1 MMINVLDGRDIR
13 SVSREELQR
22 ISEQLMKITRT
33 LNQEI
38 GMRNASDSFVYGWK
52 NNDGSGTYT
61 TFDTLQEAWAE
72 AEKQLGSGG
81 GYRVQKVHL

>member
-13 SVSREELQR
+13 SVPRVELQR

-38 GMRNASDSFVYGWK
+38 GLRNASDSFVYGWR
-52 NNDGSGTYT
+52 NNDGSGMYT
-61 TFDTLQEAWAE
+61 TFDTFQEAWAE

>member
-13 SVSREELQR
+13 SVSRVELQR

-61 TFDTLQEAWAE
+61 TFDTNEEAYAMANKE
-72 AEKQLGSGG
+72 FGDGG
-81 GYRVQKVHL
+81 AYRVQNVHL